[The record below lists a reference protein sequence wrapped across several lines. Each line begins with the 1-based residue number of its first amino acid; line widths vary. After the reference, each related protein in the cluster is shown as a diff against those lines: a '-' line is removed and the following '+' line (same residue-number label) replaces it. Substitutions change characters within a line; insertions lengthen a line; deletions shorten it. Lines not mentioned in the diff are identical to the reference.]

1 MVYNIMNRIYK
12 YNPDASYK
20 PNGGTYL
27 QLITAKDLY
36 IQNVTVAEHD
46 GGHSDSFQVK
56 FPNVFTNYP
65 LGAVRV
71 EDQKFK
77 DWDHYKFTIWQS
89 QLNFALFCSSSACG
103 VSVEHLNAKEP
114 MIRSIYCFHVYYHI
128 RRILKILEIPL
139 PYENSFNQY
148 SNPYNHEKFT
158 GICSEYGVS
167 NNLTKWRN
175 QKYFS
180 TWQSRAWETNK
191 PGMSYINENSFSRW
205 IIEKSDGL
213 TTLGLQKISES
224 VRDYAYLILTSQT
237 STRGPIVGHE
247 ARNLDAQRTFLNT
260 FENIV
265 NRRVNIPEDI
275 RRFQKTLQYARSKVD
290 YAIGE
295 FVYMLPSDMNLR
307 IGNIRNYNNK
317 ILISSPSFKIGTNV
331 KINLDDDD
339 TKVAKTDKLDVKHKP
354 DIKPNKGDKQDV
366 KPVIKPNKEHKQ
378 DVKPN
383 RPDIKQN
390 IEISRSKPDTNKI
403 TYEEEKVALILGTT
417 AVFTVLWMFK

>member
-1 MVYNIMNRIYK
+1 MDRIYR
-12 YNPDASYK
+12 YNSDASYK

-27 QLITAKDLY
+27 QQVGSKGLY
-36 IQNVTVAEHD
+36 IQNITVSEHD
-46 GGHSDSFQVK
+46 KQSESFQIK
-56 FPNVFTNYP
+56 FPNVFTNYL
-65 LGAVRV
+65 LGAMRV

-89 QLNFALFCSSSACG
+89 QLNFAVFCASSACG

-114 MIRSIYCFHVYYHI
+114 MIRSIYRFHVYYHI

-139 PYENSFNQY
+139 SFENSFNQFN
-148 SNPYNHEKFT
+148 NPYNHEKYIH
-158 GICSEYGVS
+158 ICSEYGVS
-167 NNLTKWRN
+167 NDLTKWRN

-180 TWQSRAWETNK
+180 TWQSRAWETGK
-191 PGMSYINENSFSRW
+191 AGMSYLNENSWSRW

-213 TTLGLQKISES
+213 TTLGLQKISET

-237 STRGPIVGHE
+237 STRGQIIGHE
-247 ARNLDAQRTFLNT
+247 ARNLDAQRVFLNT
-260 FENIV
+260 FEDV
-265 NRRVNIPEDI
+265 VARRVSIPEDI
-275 RRFQKTLQYARSKVD
+275 QRFQKTLQYARSKVD
-290 YAIGE
+290 YVVAE
-295 FVYMLPSDMNLR
+295 YVYMLPSDMNLK
-307 IGNIRNYNNK
+307 IGGNIRGYNNK
-317 ILISSPSFKIGTNV
+317 ILVSSPSFNIGTNLKV
-331 KINLDDDD
+331 NLDDDD

-383 RPDIKQN
+383 RPDIRQN

-417 AVFTVLWMFK
+417 AVFTVFWMFK